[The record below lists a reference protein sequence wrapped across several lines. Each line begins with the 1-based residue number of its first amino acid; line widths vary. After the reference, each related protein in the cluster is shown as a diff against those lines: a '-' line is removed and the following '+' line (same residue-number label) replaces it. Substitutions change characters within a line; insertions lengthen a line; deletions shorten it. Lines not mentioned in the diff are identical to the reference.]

1 MLADFHPVH
10 VVTHRVDVEHREDGS
25 RIIRSVGELCD
36 YPERI
41 TDRLDYWA
49 TQTPERPF
57 VSQRPQAGTDHQHWQ
72 TLNYAD
78 TRRRV
83 RAIAQ
88 WLLDLRIDGEPL
100 SQERPIVILSGNSS
114 EHLLL
119 ALAAMY
125 VGIPYAPVS
134 TAYSTISTDFGKLR
148 HIVETLTPGLVFAD
162 NLGPYRD
169 AIDAVLPGLPV
180 VAVVSAHG
188 NDGLEGV
195 LTPFDTLINTTV
207 TDAVDQANRAVSA
220 SSIAKFLF
228 TSGSTGMP
236 KGVINTHKMLC
247 ANQAMLASV
256 LAFVQQQPPVVVDW
270 LPWNHTFGGNH
281 NVGLVLFNGGS
292 LYIDQGKP
300 VPKAMP
306 VTLDNL
312 RDISPTVYFNVPKGF
327 ELLAQGLKDNP
338 DVAAN
343 FYRHLNVMY
352 FAGAGLAQHV
362 WDALDELAIQHTGR
376 KVPMLTG
383 LGSTETGPAALFA
396 SIEECASGVVG
407 VPAPGTDI
415 KLVPNGGKLEARIRG
430 LSITPGYWRDAEKT
444 ATAYDEEGFYCLG
457 DALKFI
463 DEQQPD
469 RGFYFDGRVS
479 EDFKLDTGTWV
490 SVGSLRPFVI
500 HHCAP
505 YVQDLVIAGRDRG
518 YISILVFPDLSQLH
532 QLTELPADASAS
544 ELVSHPR
551 TREVF
556 GRLLTEMAASST
568 GSSNRVQRLVIEA
581 RPPQL
586 DAHEITDKGSINQNA
601 VLTNRA
607 DTVAELYAAEPAAHI
622 ICLS

>member
-10 VVTHRVDVEHREDGS
+10 VVNHPVDVEQREDGS
-25 RIIRSVGELCD
+25 RVIRSIGELCD

-41 TDRLDYWA
+41 TDRLDHWA
-49 TQTPERPF
+49 EHTPDQLF
-57 VSQRPQAGTDHQHWQ
+57 VCQRPLSGADHNHWQ
-72 TLNYAD
+72 ALSYAE
-78 TRRRV
+78 TRTQV

-100 SQERPIVILSGNSS
+100 SQERPIIILSGNSS

-125 VGIPYAPVS
+125 VGIPYAPIS

-148 HIVETLTPGLVFAD
+148 HIVDVLTPGLVFVD

-180 VAVVSAHG
+180 VSVISEHSTDNLQG
-188 NDGLEGV
+188 Q
-195 LTPFDTLINTTV
+195 LTAFETLQSTAATS
-207 TDAVDQANRAVSA
+207 AVDQANQTVTA

-236 KGVINTHKMLC
+236 KGVINTQKMLC
-247 ANQAMLASV
+247 SNQAMLASV

-306 VTLDNL
+306 ITLDNL

-327 ELLAQGLKDNP
+327 ELLAQALKENP

-343 FYRHLNVMY
+343 FYRNLNVMY

-362 WDALDELAIQHTGR
+362 WDSLDALAIQYTGK

-407 VPAPGTDI
+407 VPAPGTEI

-430 LSITPGYWRDAEKT
+430 LSITPGYWRDADKT
-444 ATAYDEEGFYCLG
+444 AKAYDEEGFYCLG

-463 DEQQPD
+463 DEKQPN

-490 SVGSLRPFVI
+490 SVGTLRPFVI

-505 YVQDLVIAGRDRG
+505 YVQDLVVAGRDRG
-518 YISILVFPDLSQLH
+518 YISVLVFPDLAQLH
-532 QLTELPADASAS
+532 KLTELPADASAS

-556 GRLLTEMAASST
+556 ERLLGEMAASST
-568 GSSNRVQRLVIEA
+568 GSSTRVQRLVIEA

-607 DTVAELYAAEPAAHI
+607 DTVEKLYAAEPEAGI
-622 ICLS
+622 ICL